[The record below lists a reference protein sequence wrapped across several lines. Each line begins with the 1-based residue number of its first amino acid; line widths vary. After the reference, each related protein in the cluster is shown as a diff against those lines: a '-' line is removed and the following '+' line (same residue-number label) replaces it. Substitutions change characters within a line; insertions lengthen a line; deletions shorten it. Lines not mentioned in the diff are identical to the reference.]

1 MKKFIYF
8 TLQSNSTKYNKLF
21 KFTSW
26 SNFLEGHHI
35 LSPEIWR
42 KNFTDWF
49 KKFSDGY
56 IFSI

>member
-26 SNFLEGHHI
+26 SNFLEGHLI
-35 LSPEIWR
+35 LNPEIYG
-42 KNFTDWF
+42 KTFID
-49 KKFSDGY
+49 
-56 IFSI
+56 